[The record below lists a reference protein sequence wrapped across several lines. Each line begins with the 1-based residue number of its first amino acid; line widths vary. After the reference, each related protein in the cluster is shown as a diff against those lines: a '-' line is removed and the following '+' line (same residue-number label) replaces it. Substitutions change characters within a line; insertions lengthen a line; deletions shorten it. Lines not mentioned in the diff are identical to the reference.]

1 MAMIRMIFVVV
12 VSLQAYHHQV
22 YANLANEPLVML
34 LKVN

>member
-12 VSLQAYHHQV
+12 VSLQAYHQV